1 MIRTT
6 FEIWSADLET
16 LDNGTVTIC
25 SRFFVLCKYQTT
37 FCTFIHVKELKRNG
51 LRKKEKSVFCFL
63 DSYKILCCGHT
74 RSFLI
79 NVCGPPNVSRSH
91 FVMYNTGTIIEKD
104 LSSSSKSALH
114 CKKKRMT
121 KAGRKKIKQCLSQLL
136 AWRVLQFYGLVQ

>member
-51 LRKKEKSVFCFL
+51 LKKKEKSVFCFL
-63 DSYKILCCGHT
+63 DSYKILCCGHCYVL
-74 RSFLI
+74 FWLM
-79 NVCGPPNVSRSH
+79 
-91 FVMYNTGTIIEKD
+91 FVVPLMYLGVI
-104 LSSSSKSALH
+104 LS
-114 CKKKRMT
+114 CMT
-121 KAGRKKIKQCLSQLL
+121 QGQS
-136 AWRVLQFYGLVQ
+136 